1 MNLGKSAGISLVVA
15 TMVLIATMATMVNEA
30 EARSRSY
37 PVGDVNHVRAPQSV
51 FTEVDYFSYAD
62 RRLFKMEEPSL
73 WQMSRDPNNRIFRF
87 LWLPLEGQVLSI
99 RIEFAGPDKATL
111 TTARSTGVEGEDWG
125 EVTDSRTIELTTEQ
139 IELFDYRFNRL
150 DFWYLEREPEGT
162 EAPASAEVP
171 EVSADLW
178 LLEGAEYGKYHA
190 VPRVGQDVGL
200 IYDFELFLVRFSGL
214 DESIVTGGATTASVQ

>member
-1 MNLGKSAGISLVVA
+1 MNLGKSPGISLVVA
-15 TMVLIATMATMVNEA
+15 AMVLMATMAAMTNEA

-51 FTEVDYFSYAD
+51 FTEVDYFPYAD

-73 WQMSRDPNNRIFRF
+73 WQMSRDPNIRIFRF
-87 LWLPLEGQVLSI
+87 IWLPLEGQVLSI
-99 RIEFAGPDKATL
+99 RIEFAGPDTATL

-125 EVTDSRTIELTTEQ
+125 EITGLRTIELTTEQ
-139 IELFDYRFNRL
+139 IELFEYRFNRL
-150 DFWYLEREPEGT
+150 DFWYLEREPELA
-162 EAPASAEVP
+162 EAAASAD
-171 EVSADLW
+171 VSADLW

-190 VPRVGQDVGL
+190 VPRASQNVGL

-214 DESIVTGGATTASVQ
+214 DQSIVTSGATTASVQ